1 MSSITLDS
9 IKYTGSALL
18 MRGIQFLLIPIY
30 TSYLSP
36 YEYGIIDTITIIA
49 GIVNLVLTFE
59 IIQGMAW
66 NLSDGKD
73 LEHAKTYSSTA
84 LLFVV
89 FVYLIFSIGS
99 LIFSGTLS
107 KILINDYPPRLLIP
121 LATAAIATMGLFTVL
136 QDIARW
142 HLRATAHLTS
152 AFVFA
157 MASLISGFLLIKI
170 FKVGIIGVFYTQLFS
185 SLSGILA
192 AFYYSKEFLYFRF
205 DYIALKK
212 MLNYSM
218 PLVYSG
224 IAVFIN
230 VFIDRIIVREI
241 MGLDLMGIYG
251 VAARFASIISIL
263 SFGMQ
268 SALLPFVFRNWKESA
283 TAKQITELFKI
294 YSAMI
299 LSVIIMLAIFSQE
312 IFSLFAGHS
321 FQDGAVV
328 FPVLMLNA
336 FYSTLYIFSPGLFL
350 KEKTK
355 YIAVINIIGA
365 LINVLLTI
373 IMTHTLG
380 MIGAALAPTIVSV
393 GSFCSYVFFGRKYYE
408 VEYGAQNL
416 AFILIVPLAFSLFI
430 FAYNSQN
437 LNFGLNN
444 YVFKF
449 VGVVIVLAFNGILLI
464 RSQSHSDFVLAMRS
478 KIDDLKIWKNNR

>member
-1 MSSITLDS
+1 
-9 IKYTGSALL
+9 

-30 TSYLSP
+30 TRYLSP
-36 YEYGIIDTITIIA
+36 YEYGIIDTITIAA

-66 NLSDGKD
+66 NLSDRID
-73 LEHAKTYSSTA
+73 PEHTKIYSSTA
-84 LLFVV
+84 LLFVILM
-89 FVYLIFSIGS
+89 YLIFFIGS
-99 LIFSGTLS
+99 LTFSNPLS
-107 KILINDYPPRLLIP
+107 KILINDYPPNLLIP
-121 LATAAIATMGLFTVL
+121 LAAAAIATMGLFTVL

-157 MASLISGFLLIKI
+157 VGSLLSGFLLIKI

-185 SLSGILA
+185 SIAGILA
-192 AFYYSKEFLYFRF
+192 AFSYSKDILYLRF

-212 MLNYSM
+212 MLNYSI

-241 MGLDLMGIYG
+241 LGLDLMGIYG
-251 VAARFASIISIL
+251 VAARFASVIAIL

-268 SALLPFVFRNWKESA
+268 SALLPFVFRNWKEST
-283 TAKQITELFKI
+283 TANQIAQLFKI

-299 LSVIIMLAIFSQE
+299 LSVIVTLAIFSEE
-312 IFSLFAGHS
+312 IFILFAGHS
-321 FQDGAVV
+321 YQEGAAV
-328 FPVLMLNA
+328 FPVLMLNS

-373 IMTHTLG
+373 IMTRIFG
-380 MIGAALAPTIVSV
+380 MIGAALAPAIVSV
-393 GSFCSYVFFGRKYYE
+393 GSFCGYVFFGRKYYQ
-408 VEYGAQNL
+408 VEYGTQNL
-416 AFILIVPLAFSLFI
+416 ALILTVPLIFSLFI
-430 FAYNSQN
+430 VVYNSQN
-437 LNFGLNN
+437 WSFGLNN

-449 VGVVIVLAFNGILLI
+449 VGVVIVLGLNGILLL
-464 RSQSHSDFVLAMRS
+464 RSHVYSDIESLMRN
-478 KIDDLKIWKNNR
+478 KIDDFKIWKNNR